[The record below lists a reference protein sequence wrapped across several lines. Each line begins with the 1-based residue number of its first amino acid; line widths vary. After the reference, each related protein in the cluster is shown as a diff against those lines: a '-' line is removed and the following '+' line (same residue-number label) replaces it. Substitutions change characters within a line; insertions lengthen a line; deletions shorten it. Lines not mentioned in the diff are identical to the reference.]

1 MRWRLDTHMNKNK
14 FILEIELR
22 LKKIFMASRDGFKV
36 SLSEKHRN
44 EGFLQA
50 GVFMGFISNEELY
63 EKMNNIHVDVFG
75 ISIEEKI
82 KEDKLKWKEGGVDYS
97 LYDIPVFIRDK

>member
-1 MRWRLDTHMNKNK
+1 MNKNE
-14 FILEIELR
+14 FIIEIESR
-22 LKKIFMASRDGFKV
+22 LKKIFTASRDGFKV

-63 EKMNNIHVDVFG
+63 EKINTIHISVFG
-75 ISIEEKI
+75 VSIEEKR
-82 KEDKLKWKEGGVDYS
+82 KTDELKWKEGSIDYS
-97 LYDIPVFIRDK
+97 AYDIPVFIRGK